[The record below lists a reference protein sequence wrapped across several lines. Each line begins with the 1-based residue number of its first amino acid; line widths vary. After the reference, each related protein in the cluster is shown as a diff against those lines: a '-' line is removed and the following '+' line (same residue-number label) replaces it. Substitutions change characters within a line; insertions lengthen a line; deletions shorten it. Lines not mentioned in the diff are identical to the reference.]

1 MHKVLQGRTGII
13 VAHRL
18 STIRRVDRI
27 LMMHHGKVIES
38 GSHSELLHQKGKYYR
53 LYMNQFL
60 QETADAEL
68 VIGSSD

>member
-1 MHKVLQGRTGII
+1 MQKVLHGRTGNN
-13 VAHRL
+13 VAHPL
-18 STIRRVDRI
+18 STISKVDRI
-27 LMMHHGKVIES
+27 LMMHRGKVLES

-68 VIGSSD
+68 VIGSCD